1 MQGLLQLALAEGIQ
15 SDYVQCLLSTFER
28 QAIPTQSTP
37 QTTTMDFREQLS
49 KREMQ
54 VLRLLNSSLN
64 VPEIA
69 EEIHLAPTTVRT
81 HVQNIYQKLN
91 VHGRIEALQ
100 RATELGLL

>member
-1 MQGLLQLALAEGIQ
+1 
-15 SDYVQCLLSTFER
+15 V
-28 QAIPTQSTP
+28 
-37 QTTTMDFREQLS
+37 DFNEQLS
-49 KREMQ
+49 KREVQ
-54 VLRLLNSSLN
+54 VLRLLNSRLS

-69 EEIHLAPTTVRT
+69 EEIHLSPTTVRT